1 MPGRP
6 VRTVESSGNMK
17 PLLEFLAANP
27 DRWIPFTEA
36 SEALGFDSPR
46 SMPGLLGSF
55 GLRSNHRY
63 DGRWP
68 FETNEHD
75 DGGWHMRMDA
85 RAAEAILALREG

>member
-1 MPGRP
+1 
-6 VRTVESSGNMK
+6 MK

-36 SEALGFDSPR
+36 SAALGFDSQR

-63 DGRWP
+63 GGRWP
-68 FETNEHD
+68 FETDQHD
-75 DGGWHMRMDA
+75 DLWHMRMDA
-85 RAAEAILALREG
+85 RVAEAIQALRGE